1 MGEHR
6 EGDIEVR
13 EERKRKRE
21 KESRGWRERKREG
34 EREKGSRGWRERER
48 EREKGSRGWRER
60 ERESSHCWLDPLSVK
75 AIPICPG
82 ALHSGHR
89 QLMRQGLEP

>member
-21 KESRGWRERKREG
+21 KESRGWREREK
-34 EREKGSRGWRERER
+34 ERES
-48 EREKGSRGWRER
+48 EKGSRGWRER